1 MPEIKPAELESLV
14 GMIVHDLRNPAAT
27 MGANMSFVREVIEDP
42 DFDRKEIGEAL
53 ADAQQALHDLTRG
66 LDQLA
71 WIGRWANGTPAAN
84 VVIEPVRDTFERVQG
99 RVKYGALEITP
110 PAPELQVRGGEAL
123 ERLLE
128 LLIANGHQ
136 HAPRGTVRLSASE
149 QGGQVHIEVEDAGK
163 PLGSELRERAF
174 TLEGQAAAK
183 GRSEGRYSRV
193 AGLFVAAVLAQTLDA
208 RLESIE
214 RAHQNVFRIVLPVA
228 RT

>member
-42 DFDRKEIGEAL
+42 DFDRQEIGEAL

-84 VVIEPVRDTFERVQG
+84 VSIESVRDTFERVQA

-110 PAPELQVRGGEAL
+110 PPSELKVRGGEAL
-123 ERLLE
+123 ERLLD

-136 HAPRGTVRLSASE
+136 HAPRSTVRLSARE
-149 QGGQVHIEVEDAGK
+149 QGGQVQIDVEDAGK
-163 PLGSELRERAF
+163 PLASELRERAF
-174 TLEGQAAAK
+174 TLEGQAAVK

-193 AGLFVAAVLAQTLDA
+193 AGLLVAAVRAPTLGA
-208 RLESIE
+208 RIE
-214 RAHQNVFRIVLPVA
+214 PLKRA
-228 RT
+228 

>member
-42 DFDRKEIGEAL
+42 EFDREEIGEAL

-66 LDQLA
+66 LDQLS

-84 VVIEPVRDTFERVQG
+84 VAIEPVRDTFERVQA
-99 RVKYGALEITP
+99 RVKYGLLEVVP
-110 PAPELQVRGGEAL
+110 PPRELEVRGGEAL

-149 QGGQVHIEVEDAGK
+149 QGGQVQIDIEDTGK
-163 PLGSELRERAF
+163 PLAAELREHAF
-174 TLEGQAAAK
+174 TLEGQAAVK
-183 GRSEGRYSRV
+183 GRSEGRYGRV
-193 AGLFVAAVLAQTLDA
+193 AGLFVAAVLAQTLGA
-208 RLESIE
+208 RLEPLE
-214 RAHQNVFRIVLPVA
+214 RAQQNVFRIRLPA
-228 RT
+228 AHT